1 MCVCLVFVEL
11 VLLAWCGDVR
21 TKSISITRT
30 YGTRQKEEQTDS
42 GNYSQSGHAR
52 GASATL
58 KLAAVI
64 DLRARDPSC
73 AKQIVKS

>member
-1 MCVCLVFVEL
+1 M
-11 VLLAWCGDVR
+11 
-21 TKSISITRT
+21 
-30 YGTRQKEEQTDS
+30 DS
-42 GNYSQSGHAR
+42 GNYLQSGHAR

-73 AKQIVKS
+73 AKQIAES